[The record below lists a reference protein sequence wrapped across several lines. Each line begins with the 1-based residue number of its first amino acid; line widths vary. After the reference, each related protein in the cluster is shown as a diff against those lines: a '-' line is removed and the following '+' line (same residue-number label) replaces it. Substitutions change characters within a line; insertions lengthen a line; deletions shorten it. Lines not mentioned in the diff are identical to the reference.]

1 MTFRSRLLVA
11 FAVISLLPLG
21 LFAAGVRREL
31 GEHVTAQHASRVAA
45 LARVIERDLRREEAA
60 IAAKLKGL
68 TASMEDDDR
77 LRLALVHGA
86 SAERRYLLDYASRAM
101 RLTGLDALQLHD
113 ERGRILSSGHFR
125 NDFDRLAP
133 RVPDA
138 LSRNS
143 GRAALATL
151 RAPDGPFLAM
161 LRVDTLMLGQRQ
173 FRLVGGVKADSAL
186 LARFSSDASLRVTLA
201 LPYDSVLPAST
212 GATPTAELSVPIIL
226 PGVEPLEPALAHI
239 RIFHTGDELGA
250 IRRSVD
256 RWLALAIAL
265 IAMLA
270 LALGAWLSARLSQ
283 PLSDLADAT
292 SRISLE
298 GPEVDLATGRDDEI
312 GIVARRL
319 TTMARRL
326 RTGAAKLREA
336 ERRATVGDMARQV
349 NHDIKNGLVPI
360 RNVLRHLTQVQEQEP
375 ERLAGIFAERRQTL
389 DSSVGYLDTLARR
402 YAMLTPRMD
411 QRPFDLES
419 VAADVAR
426 SASLGGA
433 QVELQLTEQPLP
445 RVHGDPIVLRR
456 ILENLCRNAL
466 ESLANA
472 EGKVTLRAAPVGDG
486 VRISV
491 IDTGRGMS
499 EAELARAFDDFYTT
513 KAGGTG
519 LGLSVVRR
527 LTNDLGGS
535 MRIESAP
542 GAGTRVSIDLPAS
555 GAQSR
560 ARAPDPPSRFPIPES
575 RFPKS

>member
-11 FAVISLLPLG
+11 FAVIALLPLG

-45 LARVIERDLRREEAA
+45 LARVIERDLYREEAA

-86 SAERRYLLDYASRAM
+86 AAERRYLLDYASRAM

-138 LSRNS
+138 LSRDS

-161 LRVDTLMLGQRQ
+161 LRVDTLILGQRQ

-186 LARFSSDASLRVTLA
+186 LARFATDASLRVML
-201 LPYDSVLPAST
+201 VLPDDST
-212 GATPTAELSVPIIL
+212 LPAGTSGTPTSQLSL
-226 PGVEPLEPALAHI
+226 PFIMPGDVSPAEPALAHI
-239 RIFHTGDELGA
+239 RIFQTGDELAA

-256 RWLALAIAL
+256 RWFALAMAL
-265 IAMLA
+265 MALTA
-270 LALGAWLSARLSQ
+270 LALGAWLSARLSR
-283 PLSDLADAT
+283 PLTDLADAT
-292 SRISLE
+292 SRIALE
-298 GPEVDLATGRDDEI
+298 GPEVELATGRDDEI

-336 ERRATVGDMARQV
+336 ERRATVGDVARQV

-360 RNVLRHLTQVQEQEP
+360 RNVLRHLTQVQEQSP
-375 ERLAGIFAERRQTL
+375 ELLPGIFAERRPTL

-402 YAMLTPRMD
+402 YAMLTPRVD

-426 SASLGGA
+426 SASLGGT
-433 QVELQLTEQPLP
+433 QVELQLTQPLP

-466 ESLANA
+466 ESLADA
-472 EGKVTLRAAPVGDG
+472 EGKVMLRAAPVGDG
-486 VRISV
+486 VRVSV

-499 EAELARAFDDFYTT
+499 EAELGRAFDDFYTT

-527 LTNDLGGS
+527 LTSDLGGT

-555 GAQSR
+555 SPGSR
-560 ARAPDPPSRFPIPES
+560 APAPDQPFRSPISGS
-575 RFPKS
+575 RFPKP